1 MSEYQST
8 FSIPGISSQI
18 DWGAMADKLLENA
31 RKPIVLWEAQQ
42 DTLELKIG
50 LFNEFSAGLKTLRT
64 AVTPL
69 KLDSIFKAKT
79 AQFSAASGLDPAG
92 IVSATV
98 DASAAIARHE
108 IEVIQ
113 KAFAETRFSE
123 QISTT
128 MGDADLSGPSTFSI
142 NVGGRRADIEVLT
155 SDTLRT
161 IADKINAAKDST
173 IDPATGQPYNEG
185 LGVVATVLDNRLVL
199 KSLNTGLGERD
210 EEWKVKRGTGD
221 FDRLGFTAASGTG
234 FTVTADSGGPF
245 LEGTDYRI
253 VAGSDQI
260 EWLTP
265 NRPAP
270 GVEYTVSFTVE
281 SNAFTITGEN
291 EIIDLLK
298 LNENSPEYHISAQ
311 DAEFRVDGLLI
322 KRSSNEVN
330 DLLEGVKLSING
342 PGTVIMDITQD
353 AEQAVNAMKDFV
365 DAYNDV
371 MDWINIRLSESSQKD
386 KDDDFSK
393 KFGLL
398 HGNSMLWQSK
408 SQLRMLVTNPILSKF
423 TQKTGHTILGSMAS
437 QGLSGNSSFQ
447 VTVGV
452 RTANIEITPNDT
464 LSSIASKINNSYE
477 MTHDPE
483 GRVYP
488 IPMASAKV
496 VNNQLVIE
504 ASSGRKF
511 SLAGSSEALE
521 AIGLGTPFTL
531 LSQIGLS
538 TESVDYGKSGKLE
551 FDQNKFMEALRNDPD
566 SVAALMTTAAGQV
579 DEYIESMVSTTQQEI
594 GTASVPKGRIS
605 SQIFSYQSEITLID
619 KRISDLER
627 RLEVRARGLYE
638 SFASAEVRL
647 AELQQQ
653 ASWLSSVIA
662 QLQAKGS

>member
-185 LGVVATVLDNRLVL
+185 VGVVATVLDDRLVL
-199 KSLNTGLGERD
+199 KSVSTGLGERKED
-210 EEWKVKRGTGD
+210 WTVKRGTTGD
-221 FDRLGFTAASGTG
+221 LDRLGFTAASGTG

-260 EWLTP
+260 EWLTTK
-265 NRPAP
+265 RPAT

-281 SNAFTITGEN
+281 SNAFTITGDTD
-291 EIIDLLK
+291 IIDLLK
-298 LNENSPEYHISAQ
+298 LNDDSSEYHIAAQ

-322 KRSSNEVN
+322 KRPSNEVD

-365 DAYNDV
+365 DTYNDV
-371 MDWINIRLSESSQKD
+371 MDWINIRLSESTQEDS
-386 KDDDFSK
+386 DDDFTK

-423 TQKTGHTILGSMAS
+423 TQKTGSTILGSMAS

-464 LSSIASKINNSYE
+464 LSSIASKINSSYE
-477 MTHDPE
+477 MTHDTE

-511 SLAGSSEALE
+511 SLSGSSEALE
-521 AIGLGTPFTL
+521 TIGLGTPFSL

-538 TESVDYGKSGKLE
+538 TESDDYGKSGKIE
-551 FDQNKFMEALRNDPD
+551 FDQNKLMEALTKDPD
-566 SVAALMTTAAGQV
+566 SVAALMTTLMEQM
-579 DEYIESMVSTTQQEI
+579 DDYIDNMVSNTQQEI

-605 SQIFSYQSEITLID
+605 SQIYSYQSEITLIG
-619 KRISDLER
+619 KRISNLER

-653 ASWLSSVIA
+653 ASWLASVIA
-662 QLQAKGS
+662 QLQTS

>member
-1 MSEYQST
+1 
-8 FSIPGISSQI
+8 
-18 DWGAMADKLLENA
+18 MADKLLENA

-69 KLDSIFKAKT
+69 KLDSIFKAK
-79 AQFSAASGLDPAG
+79 AAEFSAASGLNPAG

-113 KAFAETRFSE
+113 KALAETRFSK

-128 MGDADLSGPSTFSI
+128 MGEAELSGTSNFSI
-142 NVGGRRADIEVLT
+142 NVGGRRADIEVLK

-185 LGVVATVLDNRLVL
+185 VGVVATVLDDRLVL
-199 KSLNTGLGERD
+199 KSVSTGLGERKED
-210 EEWKVKRGTGD
+210 WTVKRGTTGD
-221 FDRLGFTAASGTG
+221 LDRLGFTAASGTG

-260 EWLTP
+260 EWLTTK
-265 NRPAP
+265 RPAT

-281 SNAFTITGEN
+281 SNAFTITGDTD
-291 EIIDLLK
+291 IIDLLK
-298 LNENSPEYHISAQ
+298 LNDDSSEYHIAAQ

-322 KRSSNEVN
+322 KRPSNEVD

-452 RTANIEITPNDT
+452 RTANIEITPSDT